1 MSEPTQTEE
10 AEGATAPTTGAP
22 SRRPLAT
29 WQRICLA
36 IAVLSVVV
44 GFGLSFAD
52 SSGGSGGAETAADG
66 TPLPGAQGFIPG
78 ITTPPP
84 SGSQGESTSL
94 ESNGLGD
101 WSPFFVKGGF
111 SFFVGFSIGYALRAF
126 FKVSAVAFGILFL
139 ILTAL
144 SYYGV
149 IEIDWDKL
157 SDWYD
162 TLIAHLR
169 GQFSGMKEFLLGS
182 LPSATLGATGLAIG
196 FKRS

>member
-1 MSEPTQTEE
+1 MSELSQRDETEA
-10 AEGATAPTTGAP
+10 AEGPDPET
-22 SRRPLAT
+22 RRSLAT
-29 WQRICLA
+29 WQKVCLVV
-36 IAVLSVVV
+36 AVLSVVI
-44 GFGLSFAD
+44 GFGLSFAEG
-52 SSGGSGGAETAADG
+52 SGGSGGSDPATG
-66 TPLPGAQGFIPG
+66 TTPPAGLQGLTPG
-78 ITTPPP
+78 ITPPSS
-84 SGSQGESTSL
+84 SGSQSESSSL
-94 ESNGLGD
+94 ESSGLGD

-111 SFFVGFSIGYALRAF
+111 SFFVGFSIGFALRAF

-157 SDWYD
+157 NDWYD

-182 LPSATLGATGLAIG
+182 LPSATLGATGLLVG